1 MIVSTP
7 YLHMSEY
14 LKLIYSEFPDIC
26 TSLICLNIRTMVNF
40 QALITNHTYV
50 WKIHSL
56 IKFFSRQM
64 ENIGKFGILVRLQM
78 MLTICIIT
86 PPYRGL
92 LAYVCSSADAPRKY
106 ASHQPPVCKSRIKG
120 LNHESNTRTTQS

>member
-64 ENIGKFGILVRLQM
+64 ENIGKFGILVRLPDA
-78 MLTICIIT
+78 MLQLYEK
-86 PPYRGL
+86 PLYRGF
-92 LAYVCSSADAPRKY
+92 SSTHIAALMHRENMPATNRQF
-106 ASHQPPVCKSRIKG
+106 ASLG
-120 LNHESNTRTTQS
+120 LRG